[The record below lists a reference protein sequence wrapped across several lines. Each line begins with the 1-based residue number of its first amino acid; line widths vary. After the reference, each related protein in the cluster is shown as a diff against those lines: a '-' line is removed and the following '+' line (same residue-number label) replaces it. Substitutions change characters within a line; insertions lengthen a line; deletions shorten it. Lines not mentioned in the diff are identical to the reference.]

1 MKYLALPAAIAAI
14 VGLSGVT
21 ASAQSMVK
29 VGTVDMKKVFE
40 NYYKTKDAEQRIN
53 EARNSA
59 KKELEER
66 METYQKGAAEVK
78 KLNEEIDSPAL
89 SREAKETKSKN
100 RDEKVG
106 ELNNMQRE
114 IQEFRT
120 TREKQLQEQSARM
133 RQGIVDDIT
142 KVVNEKVKADN
153 YDLVFDKSGMSL
165 NGVSVVMFA
174 KESYD
179 FTDTVVA
186 ALNKNKGKEEPAAPA
201 PAAAATPAKPEKAAD
216 KPEATPKKK

>member
-1 MKYLALPAAIAAI
+1 MKYLALPAAIAAF

-53 EARNSA
+53 EARNAA

-66 METYQKGAAEVK
+66 MDSFTKGTAEVK

-89 SREAKETKSKN
+89 SREAKEAKTKT

-106 ELNNMQRE
+106 ELNGMQRE
-114 IQEFRT
+114 IQDFRQ
-120 TREKQLQEQSARM
+120 TREKQLQEQSGRM

-165 NGVSVVMFA
+165 NGVPVVMWA
-174 KESYD
+174 KEQYD

-186 ALNKNKGKEEPAAPA
+186 NLNKNKGKEEPAAPA
-201 PAAAATPAKPEKAAD
+201 PAAAATPAA
-216 KPEATPKKK
+216 KPEATPKKSSK